1 MRKTRFLIIL
11 AAMATVHAPILP
23 ARAQPAL
30 GRVLSSANVRSRR
43 GCAIV
48 KIGFNLPIR
57 YIGYFPLESGSQLN
71 IRLRPMEDGSAFQGR
86 ETIAVPQAQ
95 AAGIAD
101 VEYEGG
107 RADGPMLSL
116 SFDHTVYYH
125 IAQGSDFLSILIS
138 VSDAAHRETCSPL
151 LDDDIAAA
159 AGAQPPPSAPPP
171 LRGSDA
177 LMEPAPAQQKILD
190 AARAAMTAKSYP
202 TAIALLTKFLEGS
215 DNAQMPT
222 AQELLGVA
230 RERNGQQ
237 AHAKAEYED
246 YLRRYPD
253 ASGAGRVRQ
262 RLAAMLAHALHPNEP
277 QTPGAEPPAIRW
289 EANASIS
296 EYFYH
301 DEMSVVVQDKSSQIT
316 IDNGLTTLQTQLV
329 SGISA
334 TISATGEDFRA
345 RLRASASYTNDFLN
359 SGNNRTR
366 IGELYLEVSDA
377 RQRLSGRF
385 GRQYRSSGGVL
396 GRIDGGLVTVRI
408 DERFKVDLV
417 GGFPVDSSYSGFS
430 SHRYA
435 YGASA
440 DYVQGPFS
448 GDIYALRQMDGAFLD
463 RQSVG
468 VDARYIESRVS
479 AFAIFDYDLHFQE
492 INVALLNGSMTFSDQ
507 TSINVAAD
515 FRRAPLLRTSDALIG
530 QAVTALSDLL
540 STYTRAEI
548 DQLALDRTATSTSL
562 FASITHPLSDR
573 FSAGLDATLWQMTGM
588 PASGGVP
595 IIPSTGN
602 QYYLSGHLTGTSL
615 LADGDLGMMSVGYAK
630 MSGANRYT
638 LDFNTRYPVMRTLR
652 VGPRMFFSYRDISAW
667 GSAGLTGSQIM
678 ARPTLRLN
686 YRLRPDLEFDL
697 DGGTEWRRDML
708 GTTTTQS
715 WDYLVDFGIRLDL

>member
-1 MRKTRFLIIL
+1 MRRIRLLFIF
-11 AAMATVHAPILP
+11 AAIATAQSPILP

-30 GRVLSSANVRSRR
+30 GRVLSSASVRSRD

-57 YIGYFPLESGSQLN
+57 YVGYFPLESGTQLN
-71 IRLRPMEDGSAFQGR
+71 IRLRPIEDGSAFQGR

-95 AAGIAD
+95 DAGIAD
-101 VEYEGG
+101 VEYEGR

-125 IAQGSDFLSILIS
+125 LAQGPDFLSILIS

-151 LDDDIAAA
+151 LDGDFAAA
-159 AGAQPPPSAPPP
+159 AGAQPQPSAAP
-171 LRGSDA
+171 LPRGTEA
-177 LMEPAPAQQKILD
+177 VMAPAPAQQKILD
-190 AARAAMTAKSYP
+190 AARAAMTARSYP
-202 TAIALLTKFLEGS
+202 TAIALLTKFLEGP
-215 DNAQMPT
+215 DNGQMP
-222 AQELLGVA
+222 AARELLGVA
-230 RERNGQQ
+230 RERNGQD
-237 AHAKAEYED
+237 AHAKAEYEE
-246 YLRRYPD
+246 YLRRYPN
-253 ASGAGRVRQ
+253 APGAGRVRQ
-262 RLAAMLAHALHPNEP
+262 RLATMLAHALHPDEAR
-277 QTPGAEPPAIRW
+277 TPGAEPPSVRW

-301 DEMSVVVQDKSSQIT
+301 DEMAVVVRDESSQIT

-345 RLRASASYTNDFLN
+345 RLRASASYTNDFLD

-366 IGELYLEVSDA
+366 IGELYLELSDA

-408 DERFKVDLV
+408 DDRFKVDLI

-435 YGASA
+435 YGASIGYA
-440 DYVQGPFS
+440 QGAVT
-448 GDIYALRQMDGAFLD
+448 GDIYTLRQMDGAFLD

-468 VDARYIESRVS
+468 VDARYVTSRFS

-492 INVALLNGSMTFSDQ
+492 INVALLNGSVTFADQ
-507 TSINVAAD
+507 TSINIAAD

-530 QAVTALSDLL
+530 QSVTALSDLL

-548 DQLALDRTATSTSL
+548 DQLALDRTGTSTSL
-562 FASITHPLSDR
+562 FASINHPLSDR
-573 FSAGLDATLWQMTGM
+573 FSAGLDATLWQMSGM

-615 LADGDLGMMSVGYAK
+615 LVEGDLGIVSVGYAK
-630 MSGANRYT
+630 MYRSNRYT
-638 LDFNTRYPVMRTLR
+638 LDFNTRYPIVRTLR
-652 VGPRMFFSYRDISAW
+652 VGPRVFFSYRDIAPSGTAYP
-667 GSAGLTGSQIM
+667 GGSQIT

-686 YRLRPDLEFDL
+686 YRMRPDLEFDL

-708 GTTTTQS
+708 GTTTTQT
-715 WDYLVDFGIRLDL
+715 WNYLVDFGIRLDL